1 MLELMVISGIPNQYD
16 PVAEA
21 DALRVLELLLCLNAI
36 SSYDLLEKEEEV
48 FSQAQRNGRGTGC
61 L

>member
-48 FSQAQRNGRGTGC
+48 FSQAQRNGRRTGC